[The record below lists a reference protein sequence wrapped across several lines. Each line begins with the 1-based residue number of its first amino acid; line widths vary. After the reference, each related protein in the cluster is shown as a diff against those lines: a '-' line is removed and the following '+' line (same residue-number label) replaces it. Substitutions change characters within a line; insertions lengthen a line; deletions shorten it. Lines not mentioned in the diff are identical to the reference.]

1 MSSTLKI
8 YMLATITFLVA
19 TSEFIIAGILDK
31 VAVNANVSVSAA
43 GQLITVFAIAN
54 AIGSP
59 IIMMATAKMERRK
72 LLILSLA
79 ILVLGSVATVTLSG
93 FGFLIFSRVLLAVGS
108 GVFGAIAMTVA
119 SKLASP
125 ERQAGAIATVITGSS
140 AALIVGVPI
149 GRVVAASYDWKVIF
163 VGIGIL
169 SLLAIFAVSRTI
181 PSTIEAAVVPL
192 SRQLSLFK
200 NPKILTAL
208 AITFFWQLGY
218 AVLFAY
224 IAPFLLNVTSM
235 SEREIS
241 VALFAFGIATLIGSK
256 FGGFITDWIG
266 IPRTLVG
273 GMAIHVVT
281 LVLLSTITGSTFIA
295 IPLLML
301 WAFSAWSSGP
311 GLQYNLVLLAP
322 EAAGIMLS
330 LFGSILQLSIAVAAG
345 IGGIAAGSSSMLA
358 VSWIGA
364 ASVAIALGL
373 AVVSFSRTQSSHG
386 DTVSSPR

>member
-1 MSSTLKI
+1 MSNTLKI
-8 YMLATITFLVA
+8 YMLALITFLVA

-31 VAVNANVSVSAA
+31 VAASANISVSTA

-59 IIMMATAKMERRK
+59 IIMIATAKMERRK
-72 LLILSLA
+72 LLMLSLA
-79 ILVLGSVATVTLSG
+79 ILVLGSILTVTLAG

-108 GVFGAIAMTVA
+108 GVFGAIAKTVA

-181 PSTIEAAVVPL
+181 PATIEAAVVPL
-192 SRQLSLFK
+192 SRQLALFK

-208 AITFFWQLGY
+208 AVTFFWQLGY

-224 IAPFLLNVTSM
+224 IAPFMLNVTSM

-241 VALFAFGIATLIGSK
+241 VALFAFGSATLIGSK
-256 FGGFITDWIG
+256 LGGFMTDRIG

-273 GMAIHVVT
+273 GMVIHIVT
-281 LVLLSTITGSTFIA
+281 LMLLSTIAGSTFVA

-322 EAAGIMLS
+322 ESSGIMLS
-330 LFGSILQLSIAVAAG
+330 LFGSILQMSIAVAAG
-345 IGGIAAGSSSMLA
+345 IGGIAVKSSSMLT

-364 ASVAIALGL
+364 ASVAIALVIAAL
-373 AVVSFSRTQSSHG
+373 SFKRTQPSRVR
-386 DTVSSPR
+386 VSSSR